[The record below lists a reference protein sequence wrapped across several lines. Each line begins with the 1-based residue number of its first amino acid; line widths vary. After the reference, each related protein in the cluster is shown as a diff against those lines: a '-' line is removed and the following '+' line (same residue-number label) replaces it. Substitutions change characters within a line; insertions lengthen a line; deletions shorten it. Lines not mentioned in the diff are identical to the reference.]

1 MADTGV
7 VFGKPETRSVTI
19 DSNLTDKEYFFVT
32 MDTTDEHVVNLAA
45 AATAVIFPLIEGGN
59 GATTATRGTIVTGG
73 QTKIKLGGSVNAGA
87 KLTSDGAGKA
97 VTASTG
103 NNVGAIALAGGV
115 DGDIIPVLVDQA
127 IA

>member
-1 MADTGV
+1 MADSGV
-7 VFGKPETRSVTI
+7 VYGKPETRSVSI
-19 DSNLTDKEYFFVT
+19 DTNLADKEYFFVT

-45 AATAVIFPLIEGGN
+45 AATAVIFPLLEGAN
-59 GATTATRGTIVTGG
+59 GATTATRGTIAVGG
-73 QTKIKLGGSVNAGA
+73 QAKMKLGGSVNAGA

-97 VTASTG
+97 ITASSG

-115 DGDIIPVLVDQA
+115 DGDIIPVVVSQA